1 MKQVMTKMRAYAR
14 VDSQKAS
21 ARGANL
27 GLAVLCASALL
38 VMASC
43 TKREDKLLPFDGFL
57 YKAKAGPV
65 DKKVSRAD
73 FTTTVW
79 EVSQSLEGA
88 RQAGRYEAT
97 KYCIKEYGSS
107 KVAWSVGPDTPP
119 ENLRIVDDTL
129 TFAGRCDP

>member
-1 MKQVMTKMRAYAR
+1 MRCQWG
-14 VDSQKAS
+14 VK
-21 ARGANL
+21 
-27 GLAVLCASALL
+27 LAVGAVCVGALL
-38 VMASC
+38 VSAGC
-43 TKREDKLLPFDGFL
+43 AKREDRLLPFDGFL

-73 FTTTVW
+73 FTATVW

-88 RQAGRYEAT
+88 RQAGHYEAT

-129 TFAGRCDP
+129 TFSGRCDP